1 MGEEQTEQR
10 IKWLHGCKTMVDTR
24 SKQMTQAASIAI
36 GDAGTAAAA
45 GGDGAGSATGGTG
58 GGGAGTRA

>member
-1 MGEEQTEQR
+1 
-10 IKWLHGCKTMVDTR
+10 MVDTR

-36 GDAGTAAAA
+36 GDSGITAAAGR
-45 GGDGAGSATGGTG
+45 GGGGGGAGSATGGTG